1 MERFKGST
9 AKLKMKKMVLDSGYY
24 NDTEYTCKVAAYEK
38 EKANIYLLT
47 GKTELPE
54 FSLDA
59 IYECVLSE
67 EESEISCLGVIRERY
82 WSKLGKVVVF
92 HIENGFYKNI
102 VNLK

>member
-1 MERFKGST
+1 MERFSSST
-9 AKLKMKKMVLDSGYY
+9 ARLKMKKMVLDGGCF
-24 NDTEYTCKVAAYEK
+24 NDTEYICKVAAYKK
-38 EKANIYLLT
+38 EEANIYLLT

-67 EESEISCLGVIRERY
+67 EETEIACSGVIRERY

-92 HIENGFYKNI
+92 HIENGFYKKN
-102 VNLK
+102 VN